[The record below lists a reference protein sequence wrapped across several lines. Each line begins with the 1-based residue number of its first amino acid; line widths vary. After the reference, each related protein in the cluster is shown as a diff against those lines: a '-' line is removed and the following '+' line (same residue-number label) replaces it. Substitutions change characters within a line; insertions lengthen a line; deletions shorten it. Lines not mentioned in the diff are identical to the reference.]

1 MSIYERECP
10 RCAEIV
16 KRKAQV
22 CRYCGHE
29 FEDWEAQ
36 RRQIEEYEVQ
46 DDAWQEL
53 NDWLQS
59 CGSSD
64 ALTGDVDVVE
74 LREHLFG
81 LTELDLRE
89 SNITHLPESIGQLT
103 KLLWLDL
110 SENNLISLPESI
122 GSLIGLTELVL
133 DGNNLTSLPESIGKL
148 TGLYELDLSENNL
161 TSLPESIGQLT
172 ALDRVHLYGN
182 DLLKLSKEVVSPNV
196 LIRLDFTLIE
206 RFCLHDSL
214 PIQSITWV
222 VPKDTSIEI
231 LQTQIEQCLSLN
243 NIHYIVF
250 LGNELNRIPENIG
263 RLTSLT
269 ALHLSGQPLTHLSPA
284 MKQQLLVW
292 DADDNFGLYW
302 DGEVKRR
309 LVQERQQAEQRRR
322 QAEQRKKQLLI
333 AAVVLPVIFWLLF
346 S

>member
-36 RRQIEEYEVQ
+36 RRQIEEYEGQ

-59 CGSSD
+59 CGSRH

-81 LTELDLRE
+81 LTVL
-89 SNITHLPESIGQLT
+89 S
-103 KLLWLDL
+103 LWH
-110 SENNLISLPESI
+110 
-122 GSLIGLTELVL
+122 
-133 DGNNLTSLPESIGKL
+133 NNLTSLPESIGNL
-148 TGLYELDLSENNL
+148 TGLTALGLSRNNL
-161 TSLPESIGQLT
+161 TSLPESIGNLTGLTALGLWHNNLTGLPESIGKLTGLTSLWLSDNNLTCLPESIGNLT
-172 ALDRVHLYGN
+172 ALDFVGLEGN
-182 DLLKLSKEVVSPNV
+182 DLLKLSNEVVLRNV
-196 LIRLDFTLIE
+196 DVVKLDFTLIE

-214 PIQSITWV
+214 PIQSIHWI
-222 VPKDTSIEI
+222 VPKDTSIDI
-231 LQTQIEQCLSLN
+231 LQAQIEQCSYLSSITTLSLSKN
-243 NIHYIVF
+243 NLTI
-250 LGNELNRIPENIG
+250 LPESIG
-263 RLTSLT
+263 QLTNLT
-269 ALHLSGQPLTHLSPA
+269 KLDVRFNPLTHLSLA

-292 DADDNFGLYW
+292 DADDNFDLDW
-302 DGEVKRR
+302 DGEVK
-309 LVQERQQAEQRRR
+309 ERIIEEVR